1 MQRAK
6 HIGSRGRCSVKKVF
20 LKVWQKSKESICVG
34 VSFLM
39 NATLLKNRLR
49 HRFFPVNF
57 AKIFRALFFYRTTS
71 RRLLLKTLLI
81 YEDYS
86 RFSNRETKTE
96 VWEKFF
102 ENCITWEYVSF
113 DSLCLYNPNQAWN
126 NFGHS
131 LYRVPSPHHYIGYPL
146 TFFNKLYPWTLS
158 LSLSI
163 NFTVWAHSS
172 HMYQIG

>member
-1 MQRAK
+1 MFCKKGVLKSLAK
-6 HIGSRGRCSVKKVF
+6 VKGKHLCWSLFLNECNSLKKQAPTQVF
-20 LKVWQKSKESICVG
+20 SCEFCKNFKS
-34 VSFLM
+34 
-39 NATLLKNRLR
+39 A
-49 HRFFPVNF
+49 
-57 AKIFRALFFYRTTS
+57 FFYRTTS

-102 ENCITWEYVSF
+102 ESCITWEYVSF

-146 TFFNKLYPWTLS
+146 TFFNKFYPWTLS

>member
-57 AKIFRALFFYRTTS
+57 AKIFRALFFTEQLPGDCFWKHFLFTRTTHV
-71 RRLLLKTLLI
+71 L
-81 YEDYS
+81 
-86 RFSNRETKTE
+86 
-96 VWEKFF
+96 VKFF

-146 TFFNKLYPWTLS
+146 TFFNKFYPWTLS